1 MSGEEAR
8 VQRSRPYGV
17 TFAIA
22 IAVFAVVLV
31 LYIQPSLQER
41 SPIAFNTWVT
51 IGNFVILVMLIVLVI
66 WKITL
71 STEVDENLEPGA
83 EVKPAMAEPRTTRV
97 VDEMDEPVDEV
108 PRPAR
113 TKPMR
118 VVIKTM
124 EPEEEE
130 GEVLPKRIHLPQSD
144 LVEDDIED
152 LPRII
157 EYPDKESGGV
167 YSDALIKVDSNLM
180 LNLRTLI
187 GKVCMQCDEL
197 EDCHQRVQGKLD
209 EEVFSDNFECKKG
222 LKREL
227 SKARKKRQ
235 AEEAK
240 AAAAK
245 RMVKEKADTE
255 ADEGATAPTGKPKVK
270 PKAKSKVKG
279 ASASKGSGKKASK

>member
-1 MSGEEAR
+1 M
-8 VQRSRPYGV
+8 QRSRPYGV

-51 IGNFVILVMLIVLVI
+51 IGNFVILVMLILLVI

-71 STEVDENLEPGA
+71 STEVEDYMEPGA
-83 EVKPAMAEPRTTRV
+83 EVAPPIAEHRTTRV
-97 VDEMDEPVDEV
+97 VDEVDEPVEEL

-113 TKPMR
+113 AKPKR
-118 VVIKTM
+118 VVVKTI

-130 GEVLPKRIHLPQSD
+130 EDEVLPKRLHLPQSD
-144 LVEDDIED
+144 LVEEEIED

-180 LNLRTLI
+180 LALRTLI
-187 GKVCMQCDEL
+187 GKVCKQCDE
-197 EDCHQRVQGKLD
+197 EEKCQQRVKGKLD
-209 EEVFSDNFECKKG
+209 EEVFSDNFECTKG

-245 RMVKEKADTE
+245 ELVKEKADKD
-255 ADEGATAPTGKPKVK
+255 ADDGATASEDKPKPKSKAKAKTK
-270 PKAKSKVKG
+270 PKAKG
-279 ASASKGSGKKASK
+279 ASSSKGSEKKASK